1 MTKKELVKL
10 LVDNFKDEVG
20 NLDLSGLDFTNE
32 DLNCV
37 IISEMKVNGHLY
49 QSEQK
54 VKGDLWQQEQE
65 VSGDLHQR
73 MQKVKGDLE
82 QGEQTIGGYLYQNFQ
97 KVGGNQILFGEL
109 KGLYN

>member
-1 MTKKELVKL
+1 MTKQELVKL
-10 LVDNFKDEVG
+10 LVENFKDEYG
-20 NLDLSGLDFTNE
+20 CLDLSGLDFTKE
-32 DLNCV
+32 DIECV
-37 IISEMKVNGHLY
+37 DIARMKVNGNLY
-49 QSEQK
+49 QGEQK

-65 VSGDLHQR
+65 VSGDLDQR

-109 KGLYN
+109 KGLYD

>member
-37 IISEMKVNGHLY
+37 IISQMKINGHLF
-49 QSEQK
+49 QNRQQ
-54 VKGDLWQQEQE
+54 VKRQLWQDEQE
-65 VSGDLHQR
+65 VSGSIWQSN
-73 MQKVKGDLE
+73 QTVKGNSSPNTPVSYTHLTLPTNRE
-82 QGEQTIGGYLYQNFQ
+82 
-97 KVGGNQILFGEL
+97 V
-109 KGLYN
+109 

>member
-1 MTKKELVKL
+1 MTKEQLVKL
-10 LVDNFKDEVG
+10 LVENFKDEYGYV
-20 NLDLSGLDFTNE
+20 DLSGLNFKDE
-32 DLNCV
+32 EIEAVD
-37 IISEMKVNGHLY
+37 IRGMKVNGDLY

-82 QGEQTIGGYLYQNFQ
+82 QGEQTIGGYLYQDFQ